1 MGLIPLPTHTLY
13 PPYMPPASL
22 SPPHKPYV
30 IPEVNKRVPEEKKQ
44 SDRGGENRT
53 TILKIS
59 LAPTTTAGAGPTLHV
74 RRTPSRTASLVL
86 PGGLPQDLNGNRRLM
101 NHLVARL
108 QSKTSPEGAASMPH
122 HHHQQQQHHYQQQ
135 HHHCAHLWGI
145 SSIFRRFA

>member
-108 QSKTSPEGAASMPH
+108 QSKTSPEGAASSSSAAAASAAAASSCSPVGNLLNLQEICMN
-122 HHHQQQQHHYQQQ
+122 Q
-135 HHHCAHLWGI
+135 I
-145 SSIFRRFA
+145 S